1 MMKKW
6 GLIFGLGIFLMAASV
21 GAEEGEAIF
30 KSQGCYSCHKAGG
43 SGISPSLKTI
53 SETYLNKEDRL
64 MSYLKGEAEPIINP
78 DMAGM
83 MHRYIQKT
91 KSLSDEERKALADFI
106 MGHKN

>member
-6 GLIFGLGIFLMAASV
+6 GLIFGLGIFLAAASV

-30 KSQGCYSCHKAGG
+30 KSQSCGSCHKAGG

-53 SETYLNKEDRL
+53 SEAYLNKEDQL
-64 MSYLKGEAEPIINP
+64 MRYLKGEAEPIINP
-78 DMAGM
+78 ERAGM
-83 MHRYIQKT
+83 MRRYIKMTQ
-91 KSLSDEERKALADFI
+91 SLSDEERKILVDFM